1 MTTASDN
8 PERPVLLTQLL
19 TLFPGALRALDSV
32 VPRRVGQES
41 SVARRCARDAPA
53 GHRGKRSLF
62 QCLVKGHP
70 RPSARLP

>member
-32 VPRRVGQES
+32 VPPGWDRRAVWPAGVLAMPPPGTEE
-41 SVARRCARDAPA
+41 SVAY
-53 GHRGKRSLF
+53 S
-62 QCLVKGHP
+62 
-70 RPSARLP
+70 SAW